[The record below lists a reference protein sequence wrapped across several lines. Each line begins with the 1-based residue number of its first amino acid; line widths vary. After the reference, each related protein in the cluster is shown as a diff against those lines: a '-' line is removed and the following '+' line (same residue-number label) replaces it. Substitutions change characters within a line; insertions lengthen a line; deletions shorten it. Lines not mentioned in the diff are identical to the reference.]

1 MLSTWI
7 KGRLSESSGSECQSV
22 SLFTTAEPLAE
33 PNTDDSNHSSD
44 QMHLTPHN
52 CVDIKQKASVQ
63 PAHTR
68 YMKNTF
74 AGFIT
79 QHCVLADIFHHEIE
93 RTWWSITSTP
103 TIIHRGM
110 MSHAFLT
117 LFGQESD

>member
-7 KGRLSESSGSECQSV
+7 KGRLSESSGSECQPV

-52 CVDIKQKASVQ
+52 CVDIKQKDSVQ

-79 QHCVLADIFHHEIE
+79 QRVHIVSSQTFFIMKSSAHD
-93 RTWWSITSTP
+93 
-103 TIIHRGM
+103 G
-110 MSHAFLT
+110 A
-117 LFGQESD
+117 